1 MASEFINALSAYGAD
16 VKGALG
22 RMLNKEEMYSKFL
35 RKFREDK
42 SMDELRRLFS
52 KDEIDRTPEDYQQ
65 IFHLAHTVK
74 GVAAN
79 LGLTSIANESSDICE
94 KTRGTEFTLE
104 SLKGLGEMFYRLDED
119 YSKLIGLLNK
129 VLQ

>member
-1 MASEFINALSAYGAD
+1 MASEFINALSVYGAD

-42 SMDELRRLFS
+42 SMDELRRIFTKS
-52 KDEIDRTPEDYQQ
+52 EADRSPEDFQQ

-79 LGLTSIANESSDICE
+79 LGLTSIANESSEICE
-94 KTRGTEFTLE
+94 KTRSGNTDPDA
-104 SLKGLGEMFYRLDED
+104 LKGLGEMFYRLDED
-119 YSKLIGLLNK
+119 YRELIGILNR